1 LNKTLISIFS
11 IVALPLGLVVA
22 VSADPS
28 DNHTVSYT
36 VEAERAISVET
47 RSGTGTTAIDF
58 GTVSTDTAEAL
69 TNEHL
74 RLKFT
79 AQKADAAST
88 SAVKIRAEL
97 GVAMPSG
104 VFLEVT
110 PGDISDEDVSANLS
124 TGFELDDSGNQFLI
138 TQAYKEASGEVPG
151 GFTDVTSDLKYT
163 FGTNG
168 AAPVES
174 ETVTVTYTLL
184 GQ

>member
-1 LNKTLISIFS
+1 LNKTIIAIFS
-11 IVALPLGLVVA
+11 IVVLPLGLVVA
-22 VSADPS
+22 VSAVDLDP
-28 DNHTVSYT
+28 NQHTVSYT

-47 RSGTGTTAIDF
+47 RTGTGTTAIDF
-58 GTVSTDTAEAL
+58 GTVSTNTAEAL
-69 TNEHL
+69 TNNDL

-79 AQKADAAST
+79 AQKADASG
-88 SAVKIRAEL
+88 SAVKIRAQL
-97 GVAMPSG
+97 GAAMPSG
-104 VFLEVT
+104 VFLEVE
-110 PGDISDEDVSANLS
+110 PGAISDNDVSANPS
-124 TGFELDDSGNQFLI
+124 TGFELNDSGNQFLI
-138 TQAYKEASGEVPG
+138 TEAYKEASGG